1 MNILVI
7 NGSPKG
13 TNSITFQTVRF
24 LQKQFPEDEFR
35 MLHVGAQIKLFE
47 RDMTPAEEE
56 VKWADA
62 VLFCYPV
69 YTFIAPS
76 QLHRFFELLKEK
88 EISLK
93 GKYALQITTSKHF
106 YDITAHRYV
115 TDNCQDMGMRVLNG
129 FSADMED
136 LLHRQG
142 REDIIKYWQYIHY
155 RIERDQASE
164 TETDKKH
171 SVHSKDARYQVVIV
185 TDCEKENEKLR
196 RMIIDFRKE
205 FPYVSHVVNLREFD
219 FRGGCLGCFH
229 CAADGDCVYND
240 RFDSMLRNKIQ
251 KSDSIVYAF
260 SVKDHSMG
268 ALFKMYDDR
277 QFCNG
282 HRTVTMG
289 KPTAYLVDG
298 ALSGEENLR
307 MILEAR
313 SQVGGNYLAGVAT
326 NEREEAKAIR
336 DCASQL
342 AYALEN
348 DLRVNT
354 NFYGVGGMKIFRDL
368 IFEMQGMMKADH
380 QFYKEHHFYD
390 FPQKKVGKIL
400 MMHAVGAMMRNP
412 HLKSQIQPKM
422 TEGMLMPYEKIINK
436 GM

>member
-13 TNSITFQTVRF
+13 VNSITFQSVRY
-24 LQKQFPEDEFR
+24 LQKQFLEDTFH
-35 MLHVGAQIKLFE
+35 MLHVDAQIRMFE
-47 RDMTPAEEE
+47 RDMSSAEEE
-56 VKWADA
+56 IKWADV
-62 VLFCYPV
+62 VLFSYPV

-76 QLHRFFELLKEK
+76 QLHRFLELLKEK
-88 EISLK
+88 KIDLRE
-93 GKYALQITTSKHF
+93 KYALQITTSKHF

-115 TDNCQDMGMRVLNG
+115 EDNCKDLGMRVLRG

-136 LLHRQG
+136 LLNRQG
-142 REDIIKYWQYIHY
+142 REDIVKYWQYVHY
-155 RIERDQASE
+155 LIEREKASE
-164 TETDKKH
+164 TAAVEKH
-171 SVHSKDARYQVVIV
+171 ATKEKDDRYRVVIV

-196 RMIIDFRKE
+196 RMIIDFRKA

-229 CAADGDCVYND
+229 CAADGVCVYND
-240 RFDSMLRNKIQ
+240 GFDNMLRHKIQ

-260 SVKDHSMG
+260 TVKDHSMG

-298 ALSGEENLR
+298 ALSEEENLR

-326 NEREEAKAIR
+326 NEKEEAKAVR
-336 DCASQL
+336 ECASQL
-342 AYALEN
+342 AYALEH
-348 DLRVNT
+348 DLRVNA

-400 MMHAVGAMMRNP
+400 MMHAVGLLMRSP
-412 HLKSQIQPKM
+412 GLKSKVQPKM
-422 TEGMLMPYEKIINK
+422 TEGMLMPYEKVMDQEI
-436 GM
+436 